1 VDDSGAAVWLVD
13 PGINGSH
20 TMRED
25 GVEVRK
31 FDAPKAR
38 LMSELIRGILG
49 GQMPWTL
56 VILGILISVVLE
68 LCGIP
73 SLAFAV
79 GVYIPLSSS
88 APIFAGGAVRWLVD
102 RRLRYQLRHQKL
114 EEHELVAETDRSPG
128 VLLASG
134 YIAGGAIAG
143 IVIAFIAGA
152 LPGIDSEIANW
163 AKENNPFFA
172 GMYSDLL
179 SLLPFAVL
187 TVVLYLVGHG
197 WLLKG
202 KVRG

>member
-1 VDDSGAAVWLVD
+1 
-13 PGINGSH
+13 
-20 TMRED
+20 
-25 GVEVRK
+25 
-31 FDAPKAR
+31 
-38 LMSELIRGILG
+38 
-49 GQMPWTL
+49 
-56 VILGILISVVLE
+56 
-68 LCGIP
+68 
-73 SLAFAV
+73 
-79 GVYIPLSSS
+79 
-88 APIFAGGAVRWLVD
+88 VD

-114 EEHELVAETDRSPG
+114 EEHELVAETDKSPG